1 MSTTSTAQS
10 EAQLR
15 VVTIKTDTGDPVKF
29 SGNPAELPGAR
40 HETRKALRRAG
51 AFNLLIQYN
60 ASRLKNGVIAT
71 EDLDTISLVTQVL
84 EDPDAASYTFER
96 PCPGTA
102 QRIDSIN
109 QARTQAGLAP
119 YAGAAN
125 IGAIPDKLLKL
136 AIPNKHEVSIEAL
149 AYALTQLSIFED
161 VQHANELLVA
171 CDYDGRKLGPLLDA
185 IELEATGEDIA
196 LVTGT
201 RDKFK
206 EAGLKGQPLNFASFR
221 MFFKQFNILEYRC
234 PPDDRLADKALA
246 QLVGSL
252 FINDASQRKNWS
264 NHINQPVIISPSGA
278 RLSGPPRTF
287 AEAKLLAEKVLRS
300 EKVLAGIDELSSPS
314 GGVIFDASHVA
325 ALSEVNI
332 DHRAL
337 PADVASMVAEAL
349 IADPRKSSLP
359 SVAGGASGGGVP
371 SIINVPK
378 GEDGKYMYWAPP
390 MSLCDCG
397 TPDGGHHIKF
407 KWPCAYYRKEPDV
420 AAGGGSGKGK
430 GKGKDSGKGKGRG
443 FGKGKGKALLSNF
456 SEEQIAS
463 LVNALSGSSTFS
475 RTEETVAS
483 NPGANSVGG
492 GQSCNVANYDNDA
505 ELQQLLGSSS
515 LAADLSS
522 FFASEAKVADTSV
535 LPNVLCNFE
544 SIGPALQFAD
554 FSPRRLVG
562 AELLVSDQIRPF
574 YQTGKPDVIIYYLT
588 EIKRTVRSSV
598 PALGSQSSLL
608 LWDVNLP
615 QTVAFPKGLPRSSV
629 LDQSEMRVF
638 DGSISSIPVVT
649 DASSVPWFTHTT
661 C

>member
-337 PADVASMVAEAL
+337 PADALPWWPRHSLLTRVSRACLRLLVVPAAAACRPSSTCQRAKMASTCTGLRPCLFATVARQMAGTISSSSGPAL
-349 IADPRKSSLP
+349 ITARNQTSPP
-359 SVAGGASGGGVP
+359 AVAQAKAKARAK
-371 SIINVPK
+371 ILAK
-378 GEDGKYMYWAPP
+378 AK
-390 MSLCDCG
+390 
-397 TPDGGHHIKF
+397 
-407 KWPCAYYRKEPDV
+407 
-420 AAGGGSGKGK
+420 AAVLA
-430 GKGKDSGKGKGRG
+430 
-443 FGKGKGKALLSNF
+443 KGKARLFCL
-456 SEEQIAS
+456 
-463 LVNALSGSSTFS
+463 TFRRS
-475 RTEETVAS
+475 RS
-483 NPGANSVGG
+483 H
-492 GQSCNVANYDNDA
+492 
-505 ELQQLLGSSS
+505 
-515 LAADLSS
+515 
-522 FFASEAKVADTSV
+522 
-535 LPNVLCNFE
+535 
-544 SIGPALQFAD
+544 
-554 FSPRRLVG
+554 
-562 AELLVSDQIRPF
+562 
-574 YQTGKPDVIIYYLT
+574 
-588 EIKRTVRSSV
+588 RS
-598 PALGSQSSLL
+598 
-608 LWDVNLP
+608 
-615 QTVAFPKGLPRSSV
+615 
-629 LDQSEMRVF
+629 
-638 DGSISSIPVVT
+638 
-649 DASSVPWFTHTT
+649 
-661 C
+661 